1 MNQSQFHTQV
11 SYHYMSAATKK
22 RLHEINNVIKTI
34 EERKTSAEET
44 VKKHF
49 VKISRGSASKKAEI
63 EYFSGMASLD
73 ALDGLLYDMK
83 KIRTEIFQTI
93 DELARRSEPEWNGRE
108 PLREPINDDRMRE
121 ILANV

>member
-1 MNQSQFHTQV
+1 
-11 SYHYMSAATKK
+11 
-22 RLHEINNVIKTI
+22 
-34 EERKTSAEET
+34 
-44 VKKHF
+44 
-49 VKISRGSASKKAEI
+49 
-63 EYFSGMASLD
+63 MASLD

-108 PLREPINDDRMRE
+108 PLREPIDDARMCK